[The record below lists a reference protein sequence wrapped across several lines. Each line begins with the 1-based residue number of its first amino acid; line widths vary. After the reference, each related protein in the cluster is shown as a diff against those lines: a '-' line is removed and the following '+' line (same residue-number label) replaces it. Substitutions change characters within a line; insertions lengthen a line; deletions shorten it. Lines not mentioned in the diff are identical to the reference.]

1 MKPKEHM
8 NVNTKRKK
16 KNKETNKNK
25 DEITNIDYDSILG
38 DKKGKK
44 ISLIDTTNKNVP
56 NVYSMEC
63 LNKQRLK
70 EQFKAHG
77 VNMKIHNKYEL
88 FKNNNNIQRNR
99 SYHQFEATFN
109 PQKLKEQNSHS
120 NKLNN
125 VCYSIN
131 KKHKNKSNNLKSNK
145 KKINNKKIRTT
156 NNKYNNKPIK
166 NPTKTL
172 TRNIIS
178 KKNIKLIK
186 PNDNPNNNN
195 NDFYFTFHRGNKLNN
210 NKYINHSNNPNE
222 NKTYYG
228 PSSISQVIEQ
238 TNKLNELQFNNYNN
252 KDYNIFK
259 SISCKHILPN
269 DNSDNESNNDTN
281 ESNNVSPTHQQFKLC
296 KCKRKPKVDSFT
308 HLNNLK
314 YNNKLKHEQIKL
326 NQQKHKEQLLNQYK
340 TLNDQLTNIETVHAD
355 LLIKQYFD
363 LF

>member
-1 MKPKEHM
+1 MKPKENM
-8 NVNTKRKK
+8 NVNTKTKK
-16 KNKETNKNK
+16 KNK
-25 DEITNIDYDSILG
+25 DEITIIDYDSILG

-63 LNKQRLK
+63 LTKQRLK

-99 SYHQFEATFN
+99 SCHQFEATFN
-109 PQKLKEQNSHS
+109 PQKLKEKKSHS
-120 NKLNN
+120 NNVNN
-125 VCYSIN
+125 VSYSIN
-131 KKHKNKSNNLKSNK
+131 KKPKNKSNNLKSNK
-145 KKINNKKIRTT
+145 KKINNEKMRTT

-166 NPTKTL
+166 HSTKIL

-186 PNDNPNNNN
+186 SNDNPKNNND
-195 NDFYFTFHRGNKLNN
+195 DFYFTFQRGNKLNN
-210 NKYINHSNNPNE
+210 NKYINHSNTPNE
-222 NKTYYG
+222 NHTYYG

-238 TNKLNELQFNNYNN
+238 TNKLSELQYNNYNN

-259 SISCKHILPN
+259 SISCKHLLLNN
-269 DNSDNESNNDTN
+269 DNSNNESNIDTN

-308 HLNNLK
+308 HLNDFK
-314 YNNKLKHEQIKL
+314 HNNKLKHEQIKL
-326 NQQKHKEQLLNQYK
+326 KQQKHKEQLLNQYK
-340 TLNDQLTNIETVHAD
+340 TLNDQLSNIETVHAD
-355 LLIKQYFD
+355 HLIKQYFD
-363 LF
+363 LL

>member
-77 VNMKIHNKYEL
+77 VYMKIHNKYEL

-145 KKINNKKIRTT
+145 KKINNEKIRTT

-195 NDFYFTFHRGNKLNN
+195 NDFYFKFHRGNKLNN
-210 NKYINHSNNPNE
+210 NKYINNSNNTNE
-222 NKTYYG
+222 NKTY
-228 PSSISQVIEQ
+228 
-238 TNKLNELQFNNYNN
+238 
-252 KDYNIFK
+252 
-259 SISCKHILPN
+259 
-269 DNSDNESNNDTN
+269 
-281 ESNNVSPTHQQFKLC
+281 
-296 KCKRKPKVDSFT
+296 
-308 HLNNLK
+308 
-314 YNNKLKHEQIKL
+314 
-326 NQQKHKEQLLNQYK
+326 
-340 TLNDQLTNIETVHAD
+340 
-355 LLIKQYFD
+355 
-363 LF
+363 